1 MDIIRVLRAWEEV
14 EGKMAALYQQYG
26 QWFQRDAEAGDLFNR
41 ISLQETAHRNV
52 ISFEIKMVSQ
62 NRGSFGEVDVELEP
76 IAQFAATVNRAQT
89 PPRPPSLEEAV
100 RLALKLEQQAA
111 AEHFCAL
118 LTRQSNAGVEALV
131 KSMHNMRAANHAH
144 LAELKSFAARRGF
157 LPPASEAVATPA
169 PPAE

>member
-14 EGKMAALYQQYG
+14 EGKMAALYRQYG
-26 QWFQRDAEAGDLFNR
+26 QWFQGDAEAGTLFNR
-41 ISLQETAHRNV
+41 MCLQETAHRNV
-52 ISFEIKMVSQ
+52 ISFEIKLVSQ
-62 NRGSFGEVDVELEP
+62 DRNTFEEVEVDLEP
-76 IAQFAATVNRAQT
+76 IQNFAAAVDRARNAPT
-89 PPRPPSLEEAV
+89 PPSLGEAV
-100 RLALKLEQQAA
+100 KAALGLEREAA
-111 AEHFCAL
+111 AEHFCSL
-118 LTRQSNAGVEALV
+118 LTRWGNPGVEALV